1 MNEQSLANFN
11 TQYVLPIAGKVLMA
25 LIIFIVGQW
34 LAKFVAM
41 IVEKL
46 MVKAKVNPSLVT
58 FGKNV
63 IYYALWVMVAIA
75 ALNKLGV
82 ETTSF
87 VALVGAAGLAVGLAL
102 QGSLSNFAAGVLILI
117 FQPFN
122 LGDRV
127 ETTGVAGIVK
137 EIQMFNTIVHTDDK
151 KIVIIPNSK
160 ITGDKIIVHNKL

>member
-1 MNEQSLANFN
+1 MTDQSWINAYAE
-11 TQYVLPIAGKVLMA
+11 YVLPIAWKILTA
-25 LIIFIVGQW
+25 LIIFMVGQW
-34 LAKFVAM
+34 VAKLVAM
-41 IVEKL
+41 VVEKV
-46 MVKAKVNPSLVT
+46 MTRAKVNPSLIT
-58 FGKNV
+58 FSRHV
-63 IYYALWVMVAIA
+63 VYYALWVMVAIA